1 MGKDRDK
8 KIVVGQPNNLEHI
21 QRCGFRQFRDDRG
34 GVKLTA
40 FCVPGK
46 TDIVKHRSNAARQA
60 EGPRDHFSTTDRIS
74 ASKAPMGASR
84 MVAVE
89 VGIKMGSS
97 VDSA

>member
-1 MGKDRDK
+1 MGKDRDE

-46 TDIVKHRSNAARQA
+46 TDIVKQRSNAAWQA
-60 EGPRDHFSTTDRIS
+60 EGPRDHFFNDRQNI
-74 ASKAPMGASR
+74 
-84 MVAVE
+84 
-89 VGIKMGSS
+89 GIKGTDGSKQDGRCRGRDQDGLFS
-97 VDSA
+97 